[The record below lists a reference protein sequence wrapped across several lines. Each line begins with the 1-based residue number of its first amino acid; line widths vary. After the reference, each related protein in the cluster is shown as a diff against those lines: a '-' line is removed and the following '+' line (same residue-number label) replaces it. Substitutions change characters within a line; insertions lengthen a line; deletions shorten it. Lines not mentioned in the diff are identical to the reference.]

1 MTEEDKRLI
10 EAANTI
16 KEHCENS
23 KLKDH
28 CPFAKRNKECDGDI
42 NCFLVSQYSGIP
54 KDWKIPKVSRWTDAD
69 VALAKALIAFGVTKI
84 TRLLYE
90 DSVVY
95 DGKSGVFSCN
105 NCVPYDAFEELNQD
119 ETVYLEDIVAEGEN
133 YG

>member
-1 MTEEDKRLI
+1 MTENDKKLI
-10 EAANTI
+10 EAA
-16 KEHCENS
+16 KFLQEHCKES
-23 KLKDH
+23 
-28 CPFAKRNKECDGDI
+28 CPGKPCLFSSIVKNRCAGTDYCMMEDAPRNW
-42 NCFLVSQYSGIP
+42 NIP
-54 KDWKIPKVSRWTDAD
+54 EPSRWTDAD
-69 VALAKALIAFGVTKI
+69 IALAKALMAFGATKI